1 MHPLIIQAWVDE
13 VQDSATAPQ
22 PKAHRRRL
30 SDTDA
35 MPSPSK
41 RARTSDPPPPDP
53 DQTPTRPP
61 HQPFGLESDEAVFDD
76 ATSTHSKSSFTA
88 LLSSG
93 LPFSAPTT
101 LPLAPRSRSIS
112 PSKQFRTTAKL
123 LDLAVPVRFMKEPD
137 PESALPEDAQPLFKA
152 LSAVENKEGI
162 IPEGLRAHPDFRRV
176 RGHMWRPCT
185 KDEDEA
191 ALLANYATLRNILDC
206 STRSANRKRCEASWN
221 NLVHTP
227 LLLHTLSSFAHLEV
241 EPIPSARIMPAFRP
255 LTKTGDAASVS
266 SASSASG
273 QDPGTPKT
281 TAAVGVHKMVD
292 YAVVLLPDADLESA
306 IDTFLARQPHTMA
319 TINQTRYE
327 PLRTCPA
334 PIFIETKTAAGN
346 METANVQ
353 LGIWVAAWHQRMR
366 SIIEFGGGNHRVITI
381 PVIQVVGTVWTL
393 LFVVDAGTEIRVIDW
408 SFRIGDTDTIVGV
421 YQLHAAMLALG
432 DWVKKTF
439 EPWFTL
445 LLSRAI
451 S

>member
-1 MHPLIIQAWVDE
+1 
-13 VQDSATAPQ
+13 
-22 PKAHRRRL
+22 
-30 SDTDA
+30 
-35 MPSPSK
+35 
-41 RARTSDPPPPDP
+41 
-53 DQTPTRPP
+53 
-61 HQPFGLESDEAVFDD
+61 
-76 ATSTHSKSSFTA
+76 
-88 LLSSG
+88 
-93 LPFSAPTT
+93 
-101 LPLAPRSRSIS
+101 
-112 PSKQFRTTAKL
+112 
-123 LDLAVPVRFMKEPD
+123 
-137 PESALPEDAQPLFKA
+137 
-152 LSAVENKEGI
+152 
-162 IPEGLRAHPDFRRV
+162 
-176 RGHMWRPCT
+176 MWRPCT
-185 KDEDEA
+185 EDEDEA

-281 TAAVGVHKMVD
+281 TTAVGVHKMVD

-306 IDTFLARQPHTMA
+306 IDTFLARQLHTMA

-353 LGIWVAAWHQRMR
+353 LGIWVAAWHQRMH
-366 SIIEFGGGNHRVITI
+366 SIIEFGGENHRVITI

-393 LFVVDAGTEIRVIDW
+393 LFVVDAGTEIVSLVKLLSRKLFSNSWQRVIDW

-421 YQLHAAMLALG
+421 YQLQAAMLALG

-439 EPWFTL
+439 EPWFTS
-445 LLSRAI
+445 LLSQAI